1 MTLTAF
7 TWIGIGLCISQAAI
21 LSGLNLAVFSLG
33 RLRLRVEA
41 AGGNTRAIKVQRLRQ
56 DANEVLATIL
66 WGNVA
71 VNVLLTLLAESALA
85 GLAAFAFSTFVIT
98 IFGEIAP
105 QAYFSRNALRM
116 SAAFEPLIRAY
127 RFVLYPIAK
136 PTAALLDAWLGKEG
150 IPLYREREMRELI
163 KEHIEAPESDIGRL
177 EGLGALNFLEID
189 DLDVLQEGE
198 IVDPDSVI
206 SLPLSGYV
214 PAFPRITRSP
224 SDAFLKRIQKSQKK
238 WIVIAGPTGEPV
250 FVVNS
255 DSFLRGAL
263 FDPERFDPLAYCH
276 RPIVVRNPREKLGS
290 VISRLRIHA
299 RAPDDRSID
308 YDIILVWGPQRRV
321 ITGSDILGRLLGE
334 PPTPAAPALS
344 AVPSA

>member
-1 MTLTAF
+1 MTLTAL
-7 TWIGIGLCISQAAI
+7 TWIGIALCISQAAV

-33 RLRLRVEA
+33 RLRLQVEA
-41 AGGNTRAIKVQRLRQ
+41 ASGNPHAAKVQRLRE
-56 DANEVLATIL
+56 NTNHVLATIL

-71 VNVLLTLLAESALA
+71 VNVMLTLLAESVLA

-105 QAYFSRNALRM
+105 QAYFSRNAMRM
-116 SAAFEPLIRAY
+116 AAAFNPLIRAY
-127 RFVLYPIAK
+127 MFTLYPIAK

-163 KEHIEAPESDIGRL
+163 KAHVEADESDIGRL

-198 IVDPDSVI
+198 IVDPESVI
-206 SLPLSGYV
+206 SLPLSGFV
-214 PAFPRITRSP
+214 PVFPEFKRSP
-224 SDAFLKRIQKSQKK
+224 SDDFLQRIQKSRKK
-238 WIVIAGPTGEPV
+238 WIVIAGPSGEPV
-250 FVVNS
+250 FVLNS
-255 DSFLRGAL
+255 DAFLRGAL
-263 FDPERFDPLAYCH
+263 FDPESFNPLAYCH
-276 RPIVVRNPREKLGS
+276 RPIIARNPREKLGS

-299 RAPDDRSID
+299 RAPEGGSID

-321 ITGSDILGRLLGE
+321 ITGSDILGRLLSE
-334 PPTPAAPALS
+334 QPM
-344 AVPSA
+344 